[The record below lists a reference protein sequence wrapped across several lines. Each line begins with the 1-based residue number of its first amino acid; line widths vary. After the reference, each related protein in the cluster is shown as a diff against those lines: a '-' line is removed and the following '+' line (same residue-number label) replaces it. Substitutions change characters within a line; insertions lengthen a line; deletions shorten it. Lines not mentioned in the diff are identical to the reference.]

1 MGEWSAP
8 RTHRVPNRK
17 YRVARWGLAERLE
30 IFWLSVSKVR
40 KLILL
45 TFGYD
50 PACTNVDQ
58 SPFHKNEAG
67 SKEYGTIALNGG
79 TDYPAD

>member
-1 MGEWSAP
+1 M
-8 RTHRVPNRK
+8 K
-17 YRVARWGLAERLE
+17 
-30 IFWLSVSKVR
+30 IR

-79 TDYPAD
+79 TDYPIH

>member
-1 MGEWSAP
+1 M
-8 RTHRVPNRK
+8 
-17 YRVARWGLAERLE
+17 LAERLE
-30 IFWLSVSKVR
+30 IFWLSVMKLR
-40 KLILL
+40 KFILL
-45 TFGYD
+45 HVGYD
-50 PACTNVDQ
+50 PARSNVDQ